1 MNATTSSIS
10 IVRLF
15 DAPRELVF
23 ESWLRTQSLSAW
35 FAPNGF
41 AVTKCD
47 VDVRQGGRWMI
58 EYRSEAG
65 DVHREFGEY
74 REIARPE
81 RLVFTLTQQDGHG
94 NTGPQTL
101 VTVVLTQHGTKTE
114 MRFEQSGFTAA
125 DVRDDNAEGWGE
137 CFAKLDDVLAGT
149 PAAEAEF
156 RAEFDEW
163 LRSAAAKDLGAVMTK
178 ITEDVVSY
186 EHEAPLVYRGADAV
200 REVCRRGFEYA
211 AGDFRWDV
219 PDLHVIIRDDIAVTW
234 GLNHMTAREAGKPA
248 FDSWSR
254 GTRVFQ
260 KTDGSWKLLHQHV
273 SYPYDPQTGQAIVAG
288 LEP

>member
-1 MNATTSSIS
+1 MNANTSSIS

-23 ESWLRTQSLSAW
+23 ESWLRTHSLSAW

-41 AVTKCD
+41 TVTSCD
-47 VDVRQGGRWMI
+47 VDVRQGGRWMV

-101 VTVVLTQHGTKTE
+101 VTVALTQHGTKTE

-137 CFAKLDDVLAGT
+137 CFAKLDDVL
-149 PAAEAEF
+149 PEH
-156 RAEFDEW
+156 
-163 LRSAAAKDLGAVMTK
+163 LQPKRS
-178 ITEDVVSY
+178 
-186 EHEAPLVYRGADAV
+186 
-200 REVCRRGFEYA
+200 FE
-211 AGDFRWDV
+211 
-219 PDLHVIIRDDIAVTW
+219 P
-234 GLNHMTAREAGKPA
+234 N
-248 FDSWSR
+248 S
-254 GTRVFQ
+254 
-260 KTDGSWKLLHQHV
+260 TDGS
-273 SYPYDPQTGQAIVAG
+273 VA
-288 LEP
+288 LRPRTWAPS